1 MEGWIKLHRKLYE
14 KGFSG
19 MPDYVAIWLYILV
32 HAQHKDQEIVLNK
45 QVVKIN
51 RGSLITGRKK
61 LSSVTGVSE
70 SKTYRI
76 LKYLEIEQQI
86 EQQKFNKF
94 TVISIVNYDKYQAS
108 EQEDAQQV
116 NNRRTTDEQQ
126 MNTYKNVKKEKN
138 EKKDKNIYTQSADES
153 AAYSAEFSAWWSDWI
168 KSISRGTGGK
178 KQKAFEYFKRLKK
191 TFTTQQIRDATANYM
206 SSCRN
211 TGSYHKDA
219 EGFLNPNNG
228 LVKQWYETQPV
239 EGATTAPRNQT
250 TSSQLDDI
258 FNRKSEEHNGTANTE
273 SYSQDTA
280 SNNPAV
286 QPAAIG

>member
-94 TVISIVNYDKYQAS
+94 TVIHTMINILFSVPIF
-108 EQEDAQQV
+108 
-116 NNRRTTDEQQ
+116 
-126 MNTYKNVKKEKN
+126 MNFDVSFFNKHPM
-138 EKKDKNIYTQSADES
+138 
-153 AAYSAEFSAWWSDWI
+153 AW
-168 KSISRGTGGK
+168 
-178 KQKAFEYFKRLKK
+178 
-191 TFTTQQIRDATANYM
+191 
-206 SSCRN
+206 
-211 TGSYHKDA
+211 
-219 EGFLNPNNG
+219 
-228 LVKQWYETQPV
+228 
-239 EGATTAPRNQT
+239 
-250 TSSQLDDI
+250 
-258 FNRKSEEHNGTANTE
+258 
-273 SYSQDTA
+273 
-280 SNNPAV
+280 
-286 QPAAIG
+286 

>member
-138 EKKDKNIYTQSADES
+138 EKKDKNLHTQSADES

-239 EGATTAPRNQT
+239 EATATAPRNQT

-273 SYSQDTA
+273 SYSQDTV

>member
-153 AAYSAEFSAWWSDWI
+153 AAYSAEFSAWWSDWL

-258 FNRKSEEHNGTANTE
+258 FNRKSEEHNETGNTE
-273 SYSQDTA
+273 SYSQDPA
-280 SNNPAV
+280 GNNPAV

>member
-153 AAYSAEFSAWWSDWI
+153 AAYSVEFSAWWSDWI

-258 FNRKSEEHNGTANTE
+258 FNRKSEEHNGTPNTE
-273 SYSQDTA
+273 SYSQDPA
-280 SNNPAV
+280 GNNPAV

>member
-258 FNRKSEEHNGTANTE
+258 FNRKSEEHNGTPNTE

-280 SNNPAV
+280 GNNPAV

>member
-138 EKKDKNIYTQSADES
+138 EEKDKNLHTLSADSS
-153 AAYSAEFSAWWSDWI
+153 AAYSVEFSAWWSDWL

-219 EGFLNPNNG
+219 EGFLSPSNG

-286 QPAAIG
+286 QAAIG

>member
-19 MPDYVAIWLYILV
+19 MPDYLAIWLYILV
-32 HAQHKDQEIVLNK
+32 HAQHKEQEIVMNK
-45 QVVKIN
+45 QVVKIS

-76 LKYLEIEQQI
+76 LKYLENEQQI
-86 EQQKFNKF
+86 EQQKFNKY

-108 EQEDAQQV
+108 EQEIEQQV
-116 NNRRTTDEQQ
+116 NNRRTTNEQQ

-138 EKKDKNIYTQSADES
+138 EKNDKNIYTES
-153 AAYSAEFSAWWSDWI
+153 EEFSIWWTDWK
-168 KSISRGTGGK
+168 KSITRGTGGK

-191 TFTTQQIRDATANYM
+191 TFTTPQIRDATGNYM
-206 SSCRN
+206 QSCRN
-211 TGSYHKDA
+211 TGSYHMDA

-228 LVKQWYETQPV
+228 LVKQWHETQPV
-239 EGATTAPRNQT
+239 EATATVPHAQQT

-258 FNRKSEEHNGTANTE
+258 FNRSQEKYNATGNTE
-273 SYSQDTA
+273 SYSQDPAGDST
-280 SNNPAV
+280 AV
-286 QPAAIG
+286 QAALG

>member
-138 EKKDKNIYTQSADES
+138 EKKDKNLHTLSADES
-153 AAYSAEFSAWWSDWI
+153 AAYSVEFSAWWSDWI

-273 SYSQDTA
+273 SYSQDPA
-280 SNNPAV
+280 GNNPAV